1 MKKAL
6 FFIGISI
13 MIALSFVSCG
23 KTNSS
28 TKLYVYNWGTYMDT
42 SILADF
48 EEEYNCKVI
57 YENYASNE
65 EMYYKIKG
73 GNSSYDVIFPSD
85 YMIEKMIKED
95 LLLPLDYDNIPN
107 IKNIDSR
114 LLNLDFDPNN
124 VYSVPYF
131 WGTLGILY
139 NTENVAEPVDSWNIL
154 WDEKYA
160 KKILMYDSQRDSIA
174 VALLLKGYSI
184 NSTDQKEL
192 DEAYNLLVEQKPL
205 VLAYVNDQVIDMM
218 IGDEADLAVVYSGDA
233 VYCMSENNKLNYVV
247 PKEGSNKWFDNV
259 AIPSTCKNKE
269 LAEAFINYLCRDDIA
284 LKNTVEVGYT
294 TANKN
299 ALNQA
304 LAQPEN
310 DNIAYNP
317 TDEILSRCNTFKDV
331 GDFIQ
336 NYADIW
342 TKVKAYK

>member
-1 MKKAL
+1 MKKTLL
-6 FFIGISI
+6 FFSVII
-13 MIALSFVSCG
+13 MMILAFASCI
-23 KTNSS
+23 NSTS
-28 TKLYVYNWGTYMDT
+28 GAKLYVYNWGTYMDT

-85 YMIEKMIKED
+85 YMIEKMISED

-107 IKNIDSR
+107 IKNIDTR

-139 NTENVAEPVDSWNIL
+139 NTENVTDPVDSWNIL
-154 WDEKYA
+154 WDEKYT

-174 VALLLKGYSI
+174 IALLLKGYSI
-184 NSTDQKEL
+184 NSTSQKEL
-192 DEAYNLLVEQKPL
+192 NEAYDLLVEQKPL

-233 VYCMSENNKLNYVV
+233 VYCMSENDKLNYVV

-259 AIPSTCKNKE
+259 AIPYTCENKE
-269 LAEAFINYLCRDDIA
+269 LAETFINYLCRDDIA
-284 LKNTVEVGYT
+284 LKNTIEVGYT
-294 TANKN
+294 TANTN
-299 ALNQA
+299 ALSQT
-304 LAQPEN
+304 LKQPEN
-310 DNIAYNP
+310 NNIAYNP
-317 TDEILSRCNTFKDV
+317 TDEILEKCNTFKDV
-331 GDFIQ
+331 GEFIQ

-342 TKVKAYK
+342 TKVKAY

>member
-1 MKKAL
+1 MKKAVL
-6 FFIGISI
+6 FIGAII
-13 MIALSFVSCG
+13 MMILACASCSNN
-23 KTNSS
+23 TSSS
-28 TKLYVYNWGTYMDT
+28 TLYVYNWGTYMDT

-48 EEEYNCKVI
+48 EEEYNCKVV

-85 YMIEKMIKED
+85 YMIEKMMKED

-107 IKNIDSR
+107 IENIDPR

-124 VYSVPYF
+124 IYSIPYF

-139 NTENVAEPVDSWNIL
+139 NTENIEEPVDSWNIL
-154 WDEKYA
+154 WDEQYE

-174 VALLLKGYSI
+174 IALLLEGYSI
-184 NSTDQKEL
+184 NSTNQKEL
-192 DEAYNLLVEQKPL
+192 DEAYDLLVEQKPL

-233 VYCMSENNKLNYVV
+233 VYCMSENDKLNYAV
-247 PKEGSNKWFDNV
+247 PREGSNKWFDNV
-259 AIPSTCKNKE
+259 AIPATCKNKE
-269 LAEAFINYLCRDDIA
+269 LAEEFINYLCRDDIA

-294 TANKN
+294 TTNKN
-299 ALNQA
+299 TLNQA
-304 LAQPEN
+304 LEQSEN
-310 DNIAYNP
+310 NNIAYNP
-317 TDEILSRCNTFKDV
+317 TNEILDRCDTFKDV
-331 GDFIQ
+331 GEFIQ

-342 TKVKAYK
+342 TKVKAY